1 MAESK
6 NPKSSKTSAPAQ
18 VSERKELDEDATSA
32 ETLRDIEM
40 EEVVEDSSTT
50 SNGAPSPDGV
60 FDDSGSDRTE
70 GTDSDRPM

>member
-6 NPKSSKTSAPAQ
+6 DPKSRVTAVPGR
-18 VSERKELDEDATSA
+18 VSEREEPGEDATSPD
-32 ETLRDIEM
+32 TLRDIEM
-40 EEVVEDSSTT
+40 EEESEDSSTP
-50 SNGAPSPDGV
+50 SNGAPSPDGA

>member
-6 NPKSSKTSAPAQ
+6 DPKSRVTAVPGR
-18 VSERKELDEDATSA
+18 VSEREEPGEEATST

-40 EEVVEDSSTT
+40 DEVVEDSSTT
-50 SNGAPSPDGV
+50 SNEAPSPDGA